1 MKGGLSM
8 PQTRTPLRYPG
19 GKTQLTKFVQHTI
32 EINNMVSPIYCEP
45 FCGGAGVAIDL
56 LLGHKV
62 NNIILNDFYVCIYYI
77 LYAILNKNE
86 RQLLKIY
93 DTPIN
98 MDVWL

>member
-1 MKGGLSM
+1 M

-62 NNIILNDFYVCIYYI
+62 DSIILNDPRTNRPYCIAYTHASVEKAKQAGA
-77 LYAILNKNE
+77 L
-86 RQLLKIY
+86 
-93 DTPIN
+93 
-98 MDVWL
+98 